1 MTTALIP
8 AILLEKNVLVPIK
21 IDITYSGAR
30 LVDTF
35 CWNMSSPSQSIRQFA
50 DITCND
56 LNLPNGFR
64 NKVFL
69 QIDEQVNAFRELIS
83 LVHNFADKIPNWLLK
98 VSEAQTISI
107 GIRHN
112 CVDYSEKIQWHPMDR
127 TITPELFAENACREH
142 GLPFQMEPAIAHKIR
157 ETLFRWLIELIEK
170 SDVSPHEKT
179 VPADLKLSEAKVT
192 LVQPVQAVDMATNL
206 WKRAKPNS
214 LEEAAAIPQPL
225 LPSNRDTNAV
235 IWNVIS

>member
-1 MTTALIP
+1 MTTAIIP
-8 AILLEKNVLVPIK
+8 AVLLEENVLVPIK

-35 CWNMSSPSQSIRQFA
+35 CWNISRSSQSIRQFA
-50 DITCND
+50 DITCSD

-64 NKVFL
+64 NKVYL
-69 QIDEQVNAFRELIS
+69 QIDEQVKAFRELVN
-83 LVHNFADKIPNWLLK
+83 LVQNFADKIPNWLSK

-112 CVDYSEKIQWHPMDR
+112 CVDYSDKIQWHPLDK
-127 TITPELFAENACREH
+127 TITPESFAETACREH

-170 SDVSPHEKT
+170 SDVSDYVKT
-179 VPADLKLSEAKVT
+179 APVDLKVSEARVA
-192 LVQPVQAVDMATNL
+192 LVQPGQAVDMATNL

-235 IWNVIS
+235 IWNATS